1 MGTGP
6 VSGISGLLVSS
17 QIKQGRRWEVEA
29 VRTGL
34 IPHPSALHSLLGKT
48 HGIRDQGELKDRW
61 SHQTDSV
68 LQGNKDIRL
77 QILVLTSHRP
87 ITLLRRILSEH
98 SHV

>member
-17 QIKQGRRWEVEA
+17 QIKQGRHWEVEA

-34 IPHPSALHSLLGKT
+34 IPHPSALSSAQPA
-48 HGIRDQGELKDRW
+48 GIRDQGELKDRW
-61 SHQTDSV
+61 SHSG

>member
-17 QIKQGRRWEVEA
+17 QIKQGRHWEVEA

-48 HGIRDQGELKDRW
+48 HGIRVSERNAGP
-61 SHQTDSV
+61 T
-68 LQGNKDIRL
+68 RL
-77 QILVLTSHRP
+77 TVFSKVIK
-87 ITLLRRILSEH
+87 I
-98 SHV
+98 